1 MFATDGVTLNL
12 GNKQEHPP
20 YVIDYHINVCKKKI
34 EELPK
39 LLTFG
44 TQISYTFHDK
54 TRDNFL
60 KLLNDSLAKKHWL
73 VPIKTE
79 SQKKTE
85 LQNMGK

>member
-44 TQISYTFHDK
+44 T
-54 TRDNFL
+54 
-60 KLLNDSLAKKHWL
+60 
-73 VPIKTE
+73 
-79 SQKKTE
+79 
-85 LQNMGK
+85 